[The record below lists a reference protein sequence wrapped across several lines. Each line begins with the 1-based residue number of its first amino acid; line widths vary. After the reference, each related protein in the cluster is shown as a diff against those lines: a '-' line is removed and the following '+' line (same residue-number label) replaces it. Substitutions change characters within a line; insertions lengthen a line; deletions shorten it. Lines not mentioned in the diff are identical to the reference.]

1 MKTYQEMSKEELTQ
15 ELTALKAEYE
25 KIKGMGLALDMSRGK
40 PGADQLDL
48 SMGML
53 DVLDSKTALKSE
65 NGTDLRNY
73 GVLDGIP
80 EAKKLIADVI
90 GTKPENVIIYGNSS
104 LNIMYDQVARAEMF
118 GICGNTPWCKLDKVK
133 FLCPVPGYDRHFAIT
148 ETFGIE
154 MINIPMTENGPDM
167 DLVEKYVNN
176 DETVKGIWCVPKY
189 SNPTGIVYSDEVV
202 RRFAALKPAAEDFRI
217 FWDNAYC
224 IHHLYKD
231 QQAEIP
237 NILEECAKAGKPDM
251 AYMFASTSKITF
263 PGSGVSAIA
272 TSTTNVEFIKQQ
284 LTVQT
289 IGHDKINQLRHT
301 RFFKNIDGLKAHM
314 EKHADILRPKF
325 EAVLNAFDQEL
336 TGLEIG
342 SWVKPLGGYFIS
354 FDALEGCAKKIV
366 AMCKDAGVVLTGA
379 GATYPYGKDPKDSN
393 IRIAPSF
400 PSVEEMEAAS
410 KIFVLC
416 VKLASIDKY
425 LEA

>member
-154 MINIPMTENGPDM
+154 MINIPMTE
-167 DLVEKYVNN
+167 
-176 DETVKGIWCVPKY
+176 W
-189 SNPTGIVYSDEVV
+189 TGY
-202 RRFAALKPAAEDFRI
+202 
-217 FWDNAYC
+217 
-224 IHHLYKD
+224 
-231 QQAEIP
+231 
-237 NILEECAKAGKPDM
+237 
-251 AYMFASTSKITF
+251 
-263 PGSGVSAIA
+263 GSGR
-272 TSTTNVEFIKQQ
+272 
-284 LTVQT
+284 
-289 IGHDKINQLRHT
+289 KIC
-301 RFFKNIDGLKAHM
+301 D
-314 EKHADILRPKF
+314 
-325 EAVLNAFDQEL
+325 
-336 TGLEIG
+336 
-342 SWVKPLGGYFIS
+342 
-354 FDALEGCAKKIV
+354 
-366 AMCKDAGVVLTGA
+366 
-379 GATYPYGKDPKDSN
+379 
-393 IRIAPSF
+393 
-400 PSVEEMEAAS
+400 
-410 KIFVLC
+410 
-416 VKLASIDKY
+416 
-425 LEA
+425 